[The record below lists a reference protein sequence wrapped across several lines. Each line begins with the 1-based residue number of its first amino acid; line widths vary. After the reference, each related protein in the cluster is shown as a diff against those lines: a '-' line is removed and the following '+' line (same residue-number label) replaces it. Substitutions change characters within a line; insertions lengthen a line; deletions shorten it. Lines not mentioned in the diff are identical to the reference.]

1 MLLVNSDLTL
11 ADDAIGRLESA
22 LQAWPN
28 AGIAGPVVLVRSD
41 PDRVESMG
49 IHFSGGTGRTRH
61 YGFGAHVA
69 ETRPDVREVDGV
81 SGCAM
86 LIRRVVFDHIGLLAE
101 EYFFSF
107 EDLDFCLRA
116 RAAGL
121 ATLCVGAA
129 HAYHEGGRSIGARSP
144 RRLYFATRNHLLMAA
159 RVAPAPSRA
168 RALLRGGVIVGLGL
182 AHAVLRA
189 DAPAAAGVA
198 SVVRGAWHHL
208 RGRYGGDG

>member
-11 ADDAIGRLESA
+11 AEDAIGCLESA
-22 LQAWPN
+22 LEARPG
-28 AGIAGPVVLVRSD
+28 AGIAGPLVLVQSD

-49 IHFSGGTGRTRH
+49 IRFSAATGRTRH
-61 YGFGAHVA
+61 HGFGARAA
-69 ETRPDVREVDGV
+69 EAPAEPREVDGV

-86 LIRRVVFDHIGLLAE
+86 LIRREVFERIGLLAE

-129 HAYHEGGRSIGARSP
+129 RAYHAGGRTIGARSA
-144 RRLYFATRNHLLMAA
+144 RRQYFATRNHLLMAG

-168 RALLRGGVIVGLGL
+168 RAVLRAGVIVARGLV
-182 AHAVLRA
+182 HAVTKA
-189 DAPAAAGVA
+189 DAPAVAGVA

-208 RGRYGGDG
+208 RGRYGGD